1 MACRSLLLK
10 LEARGLIGL
19 PPRVTAS
26 VNGLRNRS
34 QGQWEHDQT
43 PLEGPLACLQPI
55 RLELVAEGTTEA
67 LLFKFLLQRYH
78 YLGHRNCVGQNLK
91 YLARGRQG
99 RPLAC
104 LLFGA
109 AAWKAAARDR
119 WIGWDS
125 QQRQRHLHLL
135 SNNSRYLVL
144 PWVRVPHLASHLLGR
159 VAARLSADWQQKYGH
174 PVHLLETFV
183 EAPRFA
189 GTCYRAAGWVL
200 VGQTTGRT
208 RNDDGRQP
216 RTAPKAIYLKA
227 LSAQAREKLTT

>member
-1 MACRSLLLK
+1 MDRELILQGRKIAPGDIELIRAALQGPAGSNRTRLSRELCRVWDWRNGAGRFKDMACRSLLLK

-67 LLFKFLLQRYH
+67 H

-135 SNNSRYLVL
+135 SNNSRYLVSGGK
-144 PWVRVPHLASHLLGR
+144 R
-159 VAARLSADWQQKYGH
+159 
-174 PVHLLETFV
+174 
-183 EAPRFA
+183 
-189 GTCYRAAGWVL
+189 
-200 VGQTTGRT
+200 
-208 RNDDGRQP
+208 
-216 RTAPKAIYLKA
+216 I
-227 LSAQAREKLTT
+227 